1 MQRWIKC
8 EPLLH
13 EAVGLVREQ
22 IIKSSI
28 PALNRD
34 AIKAT
39 EGSD

>member
-1 MQRWIKC
+1 MQAWTKC

-34 AIKAT
+34 VIKAT
-39 EGSD
+39 EGSY